1 MSMTDVPIESD
12 FVVLVPAGVSV
23 ATDEFSA
30 TGDID
35 IAATYGDLPRT
46 RQVSGKIVSLLL
58 VAYAGLGFT
67 PDEPGIVFFFDADP
81 NTTAG
86 DVALT
91 AVIRGTEIA
100 QVEILAA
107 DWDATATNG
116 SAYKEVDIDFHAVD
130 TLYAVFRN
138 LGNEINDGIKDTEQL
153 DLKIWYRRDD

>member
-1 MSMTDVPIESD
+1 MSMTDIPIESD

-23 ATDEFSA
+23 DTDEYSA

-46 RQVSGKIVSLLL
+46 REVSGKIEAVLL

-67 PDEPGIVFFFDADP
+67 PDEPGIVYFFDADP

-86 DVALT
+86 DAFITL
-91 AVIRGTEIA
+91 ANRQSIIGT
-100 QVEILAA
+100 VEYAAA

-116 SAYKEVDIDFHAVD
+116 SAYKMTAIDFHAVD

-138 LGNEINDGIKDTEQL
+138 LGAEINDGLKDTEQL